1 MGLFDR
7 FKGPDINAGVEL
19 FKHTEGAILLDVRTK
34 EEYVEGHIPGS
45 INVPV
50 EEIQNVEK
58 KITDHSLPVFVY
70 CLRGGRAANAV
81 KEMKAMGYENVQSIG
96 GISKYK
102 GMTVK

>member
-7 FKGPDINAGVEL
+7 FKSPDINDGVDL
-19 FKHTEGAILLDVRTK
+19 FKSTDGAVLLDVRTK
-34 EEYVEGHIPGS
+34 EEYAEGHIPSS

-50 EEIQNVEK
+50 EEIHNVEK
-58 KITDHSLPVFVY
+58 KITDHSLPIFVY

-102 GMTVK
+102 GMTEK

>member
-1 MGLFDR
+1 MGLFDL
-7 FKGPDINAGVEL
+7 FKRPDINAGIEL
-19 FKHTEGAILLDVRTK
+19 FKHTEGAVLLDVRAK
-34 EEYVEGHIPGS
+34 EEYAEGHIPDS

-50 EEIQNVEK
+50 EEIQNVENR
-58 KITDHSLPVFVY
+58 INDHNLPVFVY
-70 CLRGGRAANAV
+70 CLRGGRASNAV